1 MILTQQTQREYKD
14 RLFKAIFGRDT
25 EERKRWRL
33 DLYNALNNTS
43 YSDPDALKLNT
54 IENVLYIT
62 MHNDV
67 SFLIEDQM
75 VLFEQQ
81 SSHNLNMPLRGFL
94 YFAQLYQGYLV
105 ETDQDVNR
113 CRRIEIPSPQFIVFY
128 NGATETEDEFE
139 MRLSDSFMYKD
150 GNRKPSNGA
159 YEFTAYVKNINE
171 NHSEGLQK
179 KCNALYD
186 YSRFV
191 GKVRRNKD
199 SGMEVNSA
207 VKKAVDEAIEENLLE
222 GFFARQ
228 KAEVIGMILEEF
240 DEERFKRNMRAEG
253 YEDGLAD
260 GASQKAMEAAE
271 NLLREGISIEIIS
284 RCTGLSL
291 EKVQE
296 LADNIMVNT

>member
-1 MILTQQTQREYKD
+1 MNLTQNTQREYKD
-14 RLFKAIFGRDT
+14 QLFKAIFGRNT
-25 EERKRWRL
+25 EESKRWRL

-43 YSDPDALKLNT
+43 YTDPDALELNT
-54 IENVLYIT
+54 IENVIYIT

-81 SSHNLNMPLRGFL
+81 SNLNHNMPLRGFL

-113 CRRIEIPSPQFIVFY
+113 CKKIEIPAPQFIVFY
-128 NGATETEDEFE
+128 NGSTNTDDEFE
-139 MRLSDSFMYKD
+139 MRLSDSFNHRD
-150 GNRKPSNGA
+150 DNRNFYRAA

-199 SGMEVNSA
+199 SGMDVRAA

-240 DEERFKRNMRAEG
+240 DEERFKRNMREEG
-253 YEDGLAD
+253 YEDEAYD
-260 GASQKAMEAAE
+260 KAIEAAG
-271 NLLREGISIEIIS
+271 NLLKLNVLTYEQIAQVQ
-284 RCTGLSL
+284 GLPL

-296 LADNIMVNT
+296 IAESICVNK